1 MGGHEGVSLR
11 WWWAMGTL
19 GTQAVIRKGGGTGAA
34 TLLDMHVDACLTP
47 PWTHQRY
54 HVLLRLRGLNH
65 TGAQQACGGFL
76 GSVVAGGDGL
86 VAGSDGLTVA
96 VTSDGLCVLLVI
108 VLPADG
114 ESMEWG
120 VKTNMGLST
129 TICFEELETQI
140 GRATHGRPL

>member
-1 MGGHEGVSLR
+1 M
-11 WWWAMGTL
+11 
-19 GTQAVIRKGGGTGAA
+19 
-34 TLLDMHVDACLTP
+34 
-47 PWTHQRY
+47 
-54 HVLLRLRGLNH
+54 
-65 TGAQQACGGFL
+65 
-76 GSVVAGGDGL
+76 
-86 VAGSDGLTVA
+86 AGSDGLTVA